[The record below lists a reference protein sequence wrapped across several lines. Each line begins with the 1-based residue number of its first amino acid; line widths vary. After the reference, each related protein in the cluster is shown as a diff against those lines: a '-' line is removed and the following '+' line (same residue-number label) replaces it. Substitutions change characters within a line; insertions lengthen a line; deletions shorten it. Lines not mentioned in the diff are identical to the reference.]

1 LNNPGQKYLSDK
13 IKTKSKELGFYACG
27 ISKAAYLPEDADRL
41 SKWLQEGKHA
51 EMKYMENHFEKRTDP
66 RKLLENAKSVI
77 SILFNYYPEKQLPE
91 QNNYKI
97 SKYAYG
103 TDYHFVL
110 KRKLKELIAWIKTQ
124 VTDMNARAFVDS
136 APVLDRAWAAK
147 SGLGWIGK
155 NTCLITKEQGSFFFI
170 GEIITDLELEYD
182 HKMVPNHCGGCTRCI
197 DACPTNAL
205 EPYKLDSNKCIS
217 YLTIEYK
224 GEEIPERFKGQFD
237 PEGSGWIFGCDICQ
251 DVCPWNRMA
260 EPHNE
265 PEFKLTDQL
274 IKITKPEWEE
284 LTKERFSE
292 IFKNSPVKRTGY
304 TGLKRNIKFLSESK
318 KKG

>member
-1 LNNPGQKYLSDK
+1 MNNPDQKYLSDQ
-13 IKTKSKELGFYACG
+13 IKTKAKELGFYACG

-41 SKWLQEGKHA
+41 SKWLQEGKQA

-77 SILFNYYPEKQLPE
+77 SVLYNYYPEKQLPE
-91 QNNYKI
+91 TNNYKI

-110 KRKLKELIAWIKTQ
+110 KRKLKDLIAVINTE
-124 VTDMNARAFVDS
+124 VPNMNARAFVDS
-136 APVLDRAWAAK
+136 APVLDRTWAAR
-147 SGLGWIGK
+147 SGQGWIGK
-155 NTCLITKEQGSFFFI
+155 NTCLITKEQGSYFFI

-182 HKMVPNHCGGCTRCI
+182 HKMEPNHCGSCTRCI

-217 YLTIEYK
+217 YWTIEYK
-224 GEEIPERFKGQFD
+224 GEKIPERFKGQFD

-251 DVCPWNRMA
+251 DVCPWNRFS
-260 EPHNE
+260 ESHGE
-265 PEFKLTDQL
+265 PEFKLSDQL
-274 IKITKPEWEE
+274 IKITKPEWET
-284 LTKERFSE
+284 LTKEQFNKF
-292 IFKNSPVKRTGY
+292 FKNSPVKRARY
-304 TGLKRNIKFLSESK
+304 KGLKRNINLLNNKINS
-318 KKG
+318 